1 MKQFE
6 NNDYIKLAEDGMQWR
21 ADVNAVMNLRFLQG
35 QRKPRLLELLSVY
48 LQLFLFNGTAFFF

>member
-21 ADVNAVMNLRFLQG
+21 ADVNTVMKLRFQQR
-35 QRKPRLLELLSVY
+35 QRKL
-48 LQLFLFNGTAFFF
+48 

>member
-21 ADVNAVMNLRFLQG
+21 ADVKAVMNLRFLKE
-35 QRKPRLLELLSVY
+35 QRKPSLIERFSVY
-48 LQLFLFNGTAFFF
+48 LQLFWFNGTDF

>member
-21 ADVNAVMNLRFLQG
+21 ADVKAVTNLRFLQG
-35 QRKPRLLELLSVY
+35 QSMP
-48 LQLFLFNGTAFFF
+48 